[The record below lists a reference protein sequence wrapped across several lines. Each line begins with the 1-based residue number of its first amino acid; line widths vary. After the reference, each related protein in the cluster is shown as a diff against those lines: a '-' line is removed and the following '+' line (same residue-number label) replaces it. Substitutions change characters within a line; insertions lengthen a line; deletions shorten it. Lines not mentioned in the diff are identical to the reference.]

1 MLLIIDNYDS
11 FDHNLAR
18 HFERLGQQTLVVR
31 NDAIGVAAIRQ
42 LKPRAIVLS
51 PGPCAPKEAGV
62 SLDLVRQLHAELPI
76 LGVCLGHQTI
86 AAALGGVIHRA
97 NRPMHGRTSLVQ
109 HHQGRLFA
117 GLSTPLLVCRYHSLV
132 IDPATLPSSLQA
144 CAWTENGTIMA
155 IEHTQ
160 LPLFGVQFHPEA
172 ILTEQGY
179 PLLQNFLQLAGCDLA
194 ADSHRSSGSFC
205 MGSSCME
212 SSYMGACKLDASSL
226 GTSEIRQTQQANYR
240 PPSMPVTF

>member
-1 MLLIIDNYDS
+1 MLLLIDNYDS
-11 FDHNLAR
+11 FVHNLAR

-86 AAALGGVIHRA
+86 AAALGGLIQRA
-97 NRPMHGRTSLVQ
+97 NQPMHGRTSLIQ
-109 HHQGRLFA
+109 HHQSRLFA
-117 GLSTPLLVCRYHSLV
+117 GLPTPLLVCRYHSLV

-155 IEHTQ
+155 IEHTR

-194 ADSHRSSGSFC
+194 ADSHRSTR
-205 MGSSCME
+205 SSCMG
-212 SSYMGACKLDASSL
+212 SSYMGASQQGVSHL
-226 GTSEIRQTQQANYR
+226 GASEIRQPQQSDYR
-240 PPSMPVTF
+240 PPSVPVTF

>member
-1 MLLIIDNYDS
+1 MLLLIDNYDS
-11 FDHNLAR
+11 FVHNLAR

-51 PGPCAPKEAGV
+51 PGPCAPREAGV

-86 AAALGGVIHRA
+86 AAALGGVIQRA
-97 NRPMHGRTSLVQ
+97 NQPMHGRTSLIQ
-109 HHQGRLFA
+109 HHQSRLFA
-117 GLSTPLLVCRYHSLV
+117 GLPTPLLVCRYHSLV

-155 IEHTQ
+155 IEHTR

-179 PLLQNFLQLAGCDLA
+179 PLLQNFLQLAGCDLD
-194 ADSHRSSGSFC
+194 ADSHRFTRSSC
-205 MGSSCME
+205 MGSSQQGV
-212 SSYMGACKLDASSL
+212 SHLGA
-226 GTSEIRQTQQANYR
+226 SEIRQPQQSDYR
-240 PPSMPVTF
+240 PPSVPVTF